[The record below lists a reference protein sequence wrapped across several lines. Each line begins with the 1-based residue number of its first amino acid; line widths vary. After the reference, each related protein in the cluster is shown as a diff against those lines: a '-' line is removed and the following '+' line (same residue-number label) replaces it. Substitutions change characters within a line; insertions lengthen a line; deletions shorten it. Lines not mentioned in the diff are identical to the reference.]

1 MVDPDRLKRRVRP
14 GLWLGLSPLVFG
26 VAGLLGLVLT
36 DLAGPPRASTHSGYS
51 LHLSLV
57 PLLLLS
63 TTLPPALF
71 AFLATYWWLVK
82 GVKFFS
88 GWLSVA
94 IFAWI
99 SLVLNPV
106 IWLLV
111 LTTYMLYGFVA
122 LATLLAAGAVLVII
136 SDPRPA

>member
-1 MVDPDRLKRRVRP
+1 MADLGARTPQVRP
-14 GLWLGLSPLVFG
+14 SLWLGVSPIVFG

-36 DLAGPPRASTHSGYS
+36 DLVGPWATHSGDR
-51 LHLSLV
+51 LQLSRL
-57 PLLLLS
+57 PLLLVS

-94 IFAWI
+94 MFAWI

-106 IWLLV
+106 IGLLV
-111 LTTYMLYGFVA
+111 FTTYMLHGVVVF
-122 LATLLAAGAVLVII
+122 ATLLAAGAVLMII
-136 SDPRPA
+136 SDPQPV